1 MKRNSS
7 IILDAKTL
15 KTWEAAS
22 DEVRLSTL
30 IHYMQEYNVDKTYD
44 NYILLTLAANGFLKI
59 EYDRQ
64 VVDDCVLRHM
74 ERENIWL
81 RKEGDRVAK
90 DKLGNSISIVHTVP
104 DNHPLHPLAECAKS
118 HYVNNPTH
126 SSDLYASKFEADFE
140 LSYLMLLIGDKNL
153 RENYRKI
160 FLDIYQ
166 PKSNGALWEIPKKDW
181 DELNLTPEIV
191 YPAPATIKSNYGEWE
206 SFVVNFLDIKQ
217 GSVLDL
223 YAGVGTLA
231 MQLNLENV
239 VYMANMSQLT
249 EHDLMNMLFYTDG
262 EFSEFLSK
270 KQVQLYNDGLKYLEM
285 RGLRGESFDLII
297 ANCYNNR
304 EQDKRKNSYESFSL
318 LNTIDIILSPKGKAL
333 VTFHYGDFRI
343 CWSYTH
349 LIDSIILLG
358 HDRGIVL
365 LDKNKENTKKIKVY
379 DRTDWEDFTAEQLLQ
394 SIREQENLHIL
405 TLEDINDM
413 GGYFD
418 INVFKRSQ
426 YKIDVPAGD
435 KLIKLSEV
443 LTLQNGY
450 RLRGSVKD
458 VRFLRSD
465 IKDYT
470 PLSPY
475 VTAEN
480 GEYISESDVEDRG
493 YRLLDQ
499 KRLVIIALKNH
510 FRTFIFDPRDGE
522 AGFAFSSSFIVD
534 EGKVNID
541 YLVYQM
547 NEEYFLKQLF
557 PYDGFSNY
565 HPKAKDI
572 LSCQILVPEGES
584 SIERQKQ
591 FIEDLRQ
598 KEIAKIAQRYGFD
611 LGKFVQYKASDLLKG
626 TKLRNGKYTIVDGI
640 GHGGFGKVYKARNE
654 ETGEIV
660 AIKEFFYHSRQV
672 RDPETNNVRTN
683 FADIGYVDDA
693 KDKFRREKA
702 KIQECAHDNIVK
714 VYEEFEENNTCYY
727 SMEYIDGENLVNKKG
742 IGEREALAI
751 IRQVAEALKTMHEK
765 RYNHSDVKPQNIL
778 LDSNGVATLI
788 DFSGAHHYEDDE
800 KEGLSITGN
809 SIPMEIKTPGYTPD
823 CAYKSKGFHAGRD
836 IYSLGATLYY
846 MLTGNSPTAIDV
858 QVKPDKISSKSWRAI
873 CKAMEE
879 NPKKWLNNMD
889 EFLSLLPNE
898 YEEEISDIGVAEP
911 IRKLRITPRPVV
923 KLKEDEVFVFGSNLA
938 GHHSGGAAKQA
949 LKWGAKW
956 YVASGPMGQT
966 YGIPTV
972 GVHGLDAVE
981 RYVSQFI
988 KYVEENDHITFYVTA
1003 IGCGSAGFTPEQIA
1017 PLFKDCVDMSNV
1029 YLPESFWQVFMTKG
1043 FIRGEDYKVALR
1055 GNHTKQRGMQEGGD
1069 KKHDET
1075 TKKEQERKE
1084 KRRSFREL
1092 VKAFK
1097 ND

>member
-1 MKRNSS
+1 MKRNCS

-30 IHYMQEYNVDKTYD
+30 IHYMQKYNVDKTYD

-104 DNHPLHPLAECAKS
+104 DNHPLRPLAECAKS

-126 SSDLYASKFEADFE
+126 SFDLYASKFEADFE

-181 DELNLTPEIV
+181 DELNLPPEIV

-318 LNTIDIILSPKGKAL
+318 LNAIDIILSPKGKAL

-379 DRTDWEDFTAEQLLQ
+379 DRTDREDFTAEQLLQ

-480 GEYISESDVEDRG
+480 GEYISEFDVEDRG

-565 HPKAKDI
+565 HPEAKDI

-598 KEIAKIAQRYGFD
+598 REIARFANRFGYD
-611 LGKFVQYKASDLLKG
+611 LGKFVQYEASNLPKG
-626 TKLRNGKYTIVDGI
+626 TTLHSNEYTYTILGNI
-640 GHGGFGKVYKARNE
+640 GYGGFGKVYRAMNE
-654 ETGEIV
+654 DTMTEV
-660 AIKEFFYHSRQV
+660 AIKEFFHNALQV
-672 RDPETNNVRTN
+672 RDPQTNEVKVKFSDFDAID
-683 FADIGYVDDA
+683 FA
-693 KDKFRREKA
+693 KKKFCREIE
-702 KIQECAHDNIVK
+702 KIKKCAHDNIVK
-714 VYEEFEENNTCYY
+714 VYEFFEENNTCYY
-727 SMEYIDGENLVNKKG
+727 SMEYISGQNLENRKS

-751 IRQVAEALKTMHEK
+751 IRQVAGALKAMHEK
-765 RYNHSDVKPQNIL
+765 GYNHSDVKPQNIL
-778 LDSNGVATLI
+778 IDDNGVATLI
-788 DFSGAHHYEDDE
+788 DFGGAHYYGYDNDE
-800 KEGLSITGN
+800 GVSISGN
-809 SIPMEIKTPGYTPD
+809 SVAMKIESPGYTPKY
-823 CAYKSKGFHAGRD
+823 AYDTQKFHAGRD

-846 MLTGNSPTAIDV
+846 MLTGNSPKAIDR
-858 QVKPDKISSKSWRAI
+858 QVKPDNISPKSWKSI

-879 NPKKWLNNMD
+879 DPNKWLSSMD
-889 EFLSLLPNE
+889 EFLALLPGD
-898 YEEEISDIGVAEP
+898 EEAEINNVDVSEP
-911 IRKLRITPRPVV
+911 TRKWRITPTPIVE
-923 KLKEDEVFVFGSNLA
+923 LKMDEVFVFGSNIKGL
-938 GHHSGGAAKQA
+938 HTGGAAKQA
-949 LKWGAKW
+949 LKWGAQMG
-956 YVASGPMGQT
+956 VASGLMGDT
-966 YGIPTV
+966 YAIPTV
-972 GVHGLDAVE
+972 NVTGLDAIE
-981 RYVSQFI
+981 GYVSQFI
-988 KYVEENDHITFYVTA
+988 KYVEGNDHITFYVTA
-1003 IGCGSAGFTPEQIA
+1003 IGCGSAGFSPEQIA
-1017 PLFKDCVDMSNV
+1017 PLFRDCIDLSNV
-1029 YLPESFWQVFMTKG
+1029 YLPESFWRVLRNKG
-1043 FIRGEDYKVALR
+1043 FIK
-1055 GNHTKQRGMQEGGD
+1055 
-1069 KKHDET
+1069 
-1075 TKKEQERKE
+1075 
-1084 KRRSFREL
+1084 
-1092 VKAFK
+1092 
-1097 ND
+1097 

>member
-1 MKRNSS
+1 MKRDCS

-64 VVDDCVLRHM
+64 VVDDCVLRHI

-126 SSDLYASKFEADFE
+126 SYDLYASKFEADFE

-206 SFVVNFLDIKQ
+206 SFVVNLLDIKQ

-239 VYMANMSQLT
+239 VYTANMQQLK
-249 EHDLMNMLFYTDG
+249 EHDLMNMLFYTDSD
-262 EFSEFLSK
+262 FSEFLSK
-270 KQVQLYNDGLKYLEM
+270 KQVQLYNDGFKYLEM

-304 EQDKRKNSYESFSL
+304 EQNKRKSSFESIDL
-318 LNTIDIILSPKGKAL
+318 LNAIYILLSSKGKAL
-333 VTFHYGDFRI
+333 VTFHYGDFRV

-365 LDKNKENTKKIKVY
+365 LDKNKEKTKKIKVY

-405 TLEDINDM
+405 TPEDINDM

-418 INVFKRSQ
+418 INVFKRNQ

-480 GEYISESDVEDRG
+480 GEYISESDVKDRG

-522 AGFAFSSSFIVD
+522 AGFAFGSPFIVD
-534 EGKVNID
+534 EGKVDID
-541 YLVYQM
+541 FLVYQM
-547 NEEYFLKQLF
+547 NEDYFLKQLF

-565 HPKAKDI
+565 HPEAKDI
-572 LSCQILVPEGES
+572 LSCQILVPDVES
-584 SIERQKQ
+584 SVERQKQ
-591 FIEDLRQ
+591 IIEDLRQ

-611 LGKFVQYKASDLLKG
+611 LGKFVQYKASNLPVG
-626 TKLRNGKYTIVDGI
+626 TTLHSKEYTYTILKDI
-640 GHGGFGKVYKARNE
+640 GCGGFGKVYKARNE

-751 IRQVAEALKTMHEK
+751 IRQVAEALKAMHKK

-800 KEGLSITGN
+800 KEGLSISGN

-823 CAYKSKGFHAGRD
+823 YAYKAKEFHAGRD

-846 MLTGNSPTAIDV
+846 MLTGNSPATIDK
-858 QVKPDKISSKSWRAI
+858 QMKPDKISSKSWKGI

-879 NPKKWLNNMD
+879 DPRIWLRSMD
-889 EFLSLLPNE
+889 EFLALLPNDDE
-898 YEEEISDIGVAEP
+898 AEIYDANVSEP
-911 IRKLRITPRPVV
+911 TRKWRITPRPVV
-923 KLKEDEVFVFGSNLA
+923 ELKKDEVFVFGSNIKGLHT
-938 GHHSGGAAKQA
+938 GSAAKQA
-949 LKWGAKW
+949 LKWGAQMG
-956 YVASGPMGQT
+956 VASGPMGQS

-972 GVHGLDAVE
+972 GVHGLAAIEGYVNQFVE
-981 RYVSQFI
+981 YV
-988 KYVEENDHITFYVTA
+988 KANDHVTFYVTA

-1017 PLFKDCVDMSNV
+1017 PLFKDLVEESNV
-1029 YLPESFWQVFMTKG
+1029 YLPENFWQVLRRKG
-1043 FIRGEDYKVALR
+1043 LIK
-1055 GNHTKQRGMQEGGD
+1055 
-1069 KKHDET
+1069 
-1075 TKKEQERKE
+1075 
-1084 KRRSFREL
+1084 
-1092 VKAFK
+1092 
-1097 ND
+1097 

>member
-1 MKRNSS
+1 MENDKV
-7 IILDAKTL
+7 ILDTKKL
-15 KTWEAAS
+15 KIWES
-22 DEVRLSTL
+22 MSNKIRLYTL
-30 IHYMQEYNVDKTYD
+30 IHYMREYNVSTYD
-44 NYILLTLAANGFLKI
+44 NYILLTLAAHGFLKI

-64 VVDDCVLRHM
+64 VVDDFVLRHM

-126 SSDLYASKFEADFE
+126 SYDLYASKFEADFE

-166 PKSNGALWEIPKKDW
+166 PKSNGALWEIPKEYW

-191 YPAPATIKSNYGEWE
+191 NPAPATIKSNYGEWE

-239 VYMANMSQLT
+239 VYTANMSQLM

-270 KQVQLYNDGLKYLEM
+270 KQVQLYNDGFKYLEK

-304 EQDKRKNSYESFSL
+304 EQNKRKSSFDSIDL
-318 LNTIDIILSPKGKAL
+318 LNAIYILLSSKGKAL
-333 VTFHYGDFRI
+333 VTFHYGDFRV

-358 HDRGIVL
+358 HDRSIVL
-365 LDKNKENTKKIKVY
+365 LDKNKENTKVIKVY
-379 DRTDWEDFTAEQLLQ
+379 DRTDWVDFTAEQLLQ
-394 SIREQENLHIL
+394 SIREQENLQTL
-405 TLEDINDM
+405 TPEDINDM

-418 INVFKRSQ
+418 INVFKRNQ

-450 RLRGSVKD
+450 RLRGSMKD

-480 GEYISESDVEDRG
+480 GEYISESDVKDRG
-493 YRLLDQ
+493 YRLVDQ

-522 AGFAFSSSFIVD
+522 AGFPDFSSSFIVD

-557 PYDGFSNY
+557 PSGGFSNY
-565 HPKAKDI
+565 IHPKAKDI
-572 LSCQILVPEGES
+572 LSCQILVPDVES
-584 SIERQKQ
+584 SVERQKQ
-591 FIEDLRQ
+591 IIEDLRQ
-598 KEIAKIAQRYGFD
+598 KEISKIARRYGFD

-626 TKLRNGKYTIVDGI
+626 TTLNKGKYTVVGVI

-693 KDKFRREKA
+693 KEKFRREKT

-751 IRQVAEALKTMHEK
+751 IRQVAEALKTMHKK

-800 KEGLSITGN
+800 KKGLSKTGN
-809 SIPMEIKTPGYTPD
+809 SVPMEIMTPGYTPD
-823 CAYKSKGFHAGRD
+823 CAYKAKGFHAGRD

-846 MLTGNSPTAIDV
+846 MLTGNEPATIDNKA
-858 QVKPDKISSKSWRAI
+858 KPAKMSSKSWRAI
-873 CKAMEE
+873 CSAVEE
-879 NPKKWLNNMD
+879 DPRKWLRSMD
-889 EFLSLLPNE
+889 EFLALLPGD
-898 YEEEISDIGVAEP
+898 EEIGDMDVPEP
-911 IRKLRITPRPVV
+911 TNNLRITPRPVMD
-923 KLKEDEVFVFGSNLA
+923 LQDDEVFVFGSNLA

-956 YVASGPMGQT
+956 YVASGPMEQT

-988 KYVEENDHITFYVTA
+988 KYVKENDHITFYVTA

-1017 PLFKDCVDMSNV
+1017 PLFKDCVELSNV
-1029 YLPESFWQVFMTKG
+1029 YLPESFWKVLMNKG
-1043 FIRGEDYKVALR
+1043 FIKAEGYKVVHKDNHAKDRGE
-1055 GNHTKQRGMQEGGD
+1055 
-1069 KKHDET
+1069 KKHDKA
-1075 TKKEQERKE
+1075 TKKEQEHKE
-1084 KRRSFREL
+1084 IRERPFRDF

-1097 ND
+1097 NRK